1 MPSPSLQ
8 PVTLH
13 AANIA
18 AAHRPAASLP
28 APRLASYDTS
38 LATRQGAKKFNKE
51 LSFDTSSVT
60 DMSSMFRVRSS
71 RALRSICSR
80 TPSLHAACTTTAPH
94 ALSPPGPHLVPF
106 RTPSLSTR
114 QKAGKFNR
122 QLSFDLSSITDMS
135 DMFTVPQKTSSWTLP
150 PAC

>member
-1 MPSPSLQ
+1 M
-8 PVTLH
+8 
-13 AANIA
+13 
-18 AAHRPAASLP
+18 
-28 APRLASYDTS
+28 
-38 LATRQGAKKFNKE
+38 
-51 LSFDTSSVT
+51 SFDTSSVT

-80 TPSLHAACTTTAPH
+80 APSLHAACTTTAPH

-135 DMFTVPQKTSSWTLP
+135 DMFTVPQTSSWTLP